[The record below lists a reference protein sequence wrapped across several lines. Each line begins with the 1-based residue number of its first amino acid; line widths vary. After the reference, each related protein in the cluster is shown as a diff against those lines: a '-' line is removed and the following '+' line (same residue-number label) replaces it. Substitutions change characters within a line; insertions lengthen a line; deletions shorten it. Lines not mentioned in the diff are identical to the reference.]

1 MVEFNVVYRLYIF
14 CALYTLISPLT
25 DTNPF
30 KNKPMGGKIL

>member
-1 MVEFNVVYRLYIF
+1 MVEFNVMYRLYIF

-25 DTNPF
+25 DKNPF